1 MIYVSISVLA
11 LAAFLNAAA
20 LGEQY
25 ALKRATAGAACYR
38 VGIIVVD
45 LVLILVLFSQ
55 R

>member
-1 MIYVSISVLA
+1 MTYVAISVLA

-38 VGIIVVD
+38 AGIFALD